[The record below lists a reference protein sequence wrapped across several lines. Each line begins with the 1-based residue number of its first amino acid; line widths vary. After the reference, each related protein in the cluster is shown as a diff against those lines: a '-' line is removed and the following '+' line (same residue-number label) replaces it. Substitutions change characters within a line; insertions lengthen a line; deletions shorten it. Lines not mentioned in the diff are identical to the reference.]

1 MSEIYPLNLLSVS
14 AKLLTVLQA
23 WSTVAWSLFPQCF
36 PIIASELLV
45 ICLAKNIEVDSAGT
59 AGYHIGKQPDFRSID
74 IAKKYDIDLTSQR
87 ARQFSTR
94 DFDDFNKIY
103 VMDND
108 NYSKIISLARN
119 QDDMDKVDLILNEIY
134 PEEYK
139 SVPDPYYGGDEG
151 FQNIYNLLETSCEV
165 IAKKYETR

>member
-1 MSEIYPLNLLSVS
+1 MVCLGNICRSPLAEGILKSKTKNL
-14 AKLLTVLQA
+14 K
-23 WSTVAWSLFPQCF
+23 
-36 PIIASELLV
+36 
-45 ICLAKNIEVDSAGT
+45 VDSAGT
-59 AGYHIGKQPDFRSID
+59 AGYHIGKKPDIRSID
-74 IAKKYDIDLTSQR
+74 IAKKHDIDLTSQR

-94 DFDDFNKIY
+94 DFDDFDKIY

-108 NYSKIISLARN
+108 NYSKIISLARS
-119 QDDMDKVDLILNEIY
+119 QEDMDKVDLILNEIY
-134 PEEYK
+134 PKGYK

>member
-1 MSEIYPLNLLSVS
+1 MVCLGNICRSPLAEGILKSKTKNL
-14 AKLLTVLQA
+14 
-23 WSTVAWSLFPQCF
+23 
-36 PIIASELLV
+36 
-45 ICLAKNIEVDSAGT
+45 EVDSAGT
-59 AGYHIGKQPDFRSID
+59 AGYHIGKQPDIRSID
-74 IAKKYDIDLTSQR
+74 IAKKHDIDLTSQR

-119 QDDMDKVDLILNEIY
+119 QEDMDKVDLILNEIY
-134 PEEYK
+134 PKEYK